1 MTGFRIHELVECPVC
16 KQKYSVTYLPRH
28 VSMKHKKNVQVSY
41 Q

>member
-16 KQKYSVTYLPRH
+16 GQKYSVMYLPRH

-41 Q
+41 E